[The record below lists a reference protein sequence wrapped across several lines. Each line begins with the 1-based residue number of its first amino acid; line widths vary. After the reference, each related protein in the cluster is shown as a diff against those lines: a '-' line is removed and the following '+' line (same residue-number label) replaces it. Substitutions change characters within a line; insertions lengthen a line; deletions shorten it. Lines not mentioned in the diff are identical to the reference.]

1 MKHFKVVVT
10 DYPTQYDFQLEK
22 EILAVIGAEL
32 YTVDCRTEQE
42 VLDCCQ
48 DADAVMTVY
57 APVGARAVGA
67 FSRCRIIARYG
78 VGVDNIDIPAATR
91 RGIVVVN
98 VPDYCMYEVALHT
111 VSLVLCL
118 SRRILILH
126 HEVTVRH
133 NWDVAAAKPVFRLK
147 GQTLGL
153 VGFGRIAQVVADL
166 VKGFDLSIL
175 AFDPYVN
182 RDVAEVRGVQLVEL
196 EDLLVR
202 SDFVSVHAPLTAE
215 TKYLI
220 GKSELQKMK
229 PTAFLI
235 NTARAAIVDQKVLYQ
250 ALKNGWIAGAGLDV
264 LEEEPPKESNPLL
277 SLDNVVITP
286 HAASYSIQS
295 YQEVRERATQ
305 EVVRV
310 LSGKWPRPIAFLNPE
325 VKNRVWWAK
334 SNH

>member
-1 MKHFKVVVT
+1 MKYFKVVVT
-10 DYPTQYDFQLEK
+10 DYPTQYDFQAEK
-22 EILAVIGAEL
+22 ESLAGIGAEL
-32 YTVDCRTEQE
+32 YTFNSRTEEE

-57 APVGARAVGA
+57 APVGRRVIEA

-78 VGVDNIDIPAATR
+78 IGVDSIDIPTATK

-98 VPDYCMYEVALHT
+98 VPDYCTYEVALHA
-111 VSLVLCL
+111 VSLILCL

-133 NWDVAAAKPVFRLK
+133 NWDVAVARPVFRLK

-153 VGFGRIAQVVADL
+153 VGFGRIAQAVACL

-182 RDVAEVRGVQLVEL
+182 HDVAEIRGVQLVEL
-196 EDLLVR
+196 EDLLMR
-202 SDFVSVHAPLTAE
+202 SDFVSIHAPLTAE

-220 GKSELQKMK
+220 RESELQKMR

-235 NTARAAIVDQKVLYQ
+235 NTARAAIVDQKALYQ

-277 SLDNVVITP
+277 SLDNVIITP

-295 YQEVRERATQ
+295 YQEVRERAAQ